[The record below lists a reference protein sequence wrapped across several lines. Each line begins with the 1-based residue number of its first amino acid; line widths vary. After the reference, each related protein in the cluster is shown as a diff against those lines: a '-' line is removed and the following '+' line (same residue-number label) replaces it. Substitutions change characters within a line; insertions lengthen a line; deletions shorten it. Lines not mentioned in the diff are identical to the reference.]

1 MHTQLA
7 RRGHIHR
14 AAAGDSRVNARDVGL
29 GLVASR
35 ADANDTALGRL
46 AAGMGDVDVVAAAR
60 QVVTRLIPE
69 GEVTLAARRSVQ
81 RLIPQCIVVGTV
93 RITP

>member
-1 MHTQLA
+1 
-7 RRGHIHR
+7 
-14 AAAGDSRVNARDVGL
+14 
-29 GLVASR
+29 
-35 ADANDTALGRL
+35 
-46 AAGMGDVDVVAAAR
+46 MGDVDVVAAAR

-69 GEVTLAARRSVQ
+69 GEVTLAARHSVQ